1 MLILSGLGI
10 LHYAPLMDVDAT
22 AQLLNTIQEYD
33 RVPHFSSK
41 GKLKITA
48 ILKG

>member
-1 MLILSGLGI
+1 V
-10 LHYAPLMDVDAT
+10 DVDAA
-22 AQLLNTIQEYD
+22 AQLLNTIQEYN

-41 GKLKITA
+41 GKLKIIIA